1 MQKEWDRRVK
11 FKSEQDFP
19 KKRMIQRPPLLKEEH
34 VQSSEIPPRSKPHS
48 PSVPSSG
55 QEKEPDITEKAGPG
69 NQTLIQIVVLPLIDC
84 LNLNK

>member
-1 MQKEWDRRVK
+1 
-11 FKSEQDFP
+11 
-19 KKRMIQRPPLLKEEH
+19 